1 MATEAVALGQVIRC
15 TGTRVT
21 GLLERRSIGK
31 DRPIRVGDLV
41 RMHTSGAEVYG
52 VIDVLDA
59 SVPETGPLAEIDL
72 LGQALITPQGVG
84 RFQLGVSAHPGLGD
98 QILTTTA
105 EDATKIYSR
114 PGVTSIRLGSLY
126 QDAALPALVATDDL
140 LNKHFAILGTTGS
153 GKSCTVAL
161 ILRRVLEANPAGHI
175 LLLDPHNEYSQA
187 FGDQAEVIS
196 PANLQLPLWLL
207 NFEESVE
214 VLVSKE
220 GADRQAQITI
230 LKEAILDVRRSYAK
244 EGEDTKHIT
253 VDTPSPY
260 RLSELLRTLNNNMGK
275 LDKPENSIPYLR
287 LLGRLESLSND
298 RRFGF
303 MFSGVMVRD
312 TLAEVLSRMFR
323 IPVRGKPITI
333 FDLSAVPSEI
343 VDVVVSVL
351 CRMMFDFALWSAQ
364 GQTVPLLLVCEEAHR
379 YAPEQDELG
388 FGPTKRAIARIAKE
402 GRKYGVSV
410 GLISQRPS
418 ELATTIVSQC
428 GTIFALRM
436 GNERDQAFV
445 QRVLPEG
452 AQGLLRSLPTLR
464 PQEAVVVG
472 VAAAV
477 PMRITFD
484 DLPPE
489 FRPRSDSAHFSDL
502 WQRDCADGL
511 FVEQTV
517 SRWRHQK
524 R

>member
-1 MATEAVALGQVIRC
+1 MAIEIVSLGQVVHS
-15 TGTRVT
+15 TATTVT
-21 GLLERRSIGK
+21 GSLERRSAGK
-31 DRPIRVGDLV
+31 DQPIRVGDLV
-41 RMHTSGAEVYG
+41 RMHTAGAEVYG
-52 VIDVLDA
+52 VIASLDA
-59 SVPETGPLAEIDL
+59 RTPGAGLMAEIDL
-72 LGQALITPQGVG
+72 MGQIPVTAGGTG

-105 EDATKIYSR
+105 EDAARVYSR
-114 PGVTSIRLGSLY
+114 PEATSIRIGSLY
-126 QDAALPALVATDDL
+126 QDAGLPAHVATDEL
-140 LNKHFAILGTTGS
+140 LGKHFAVLGTTGS
-153 GKSCTVAL
+153 GKSCTVTL
-161 ILRRVLEANPAGHI
+161 ILRQVLEANPAAHI

-187 FGDQAEVIS
+187 FADRAEVIS

-207 NFEESVE
+207 NFEEAVE

-220 GADRQAQITI
+220 GSDRQAQITI

-244 EGEDTKHIT
+244 DGEDTRYIT

-260 RLSELLRTLNNNMGK
+260 RLSELLRTLNNAMGK

-287 LLGRLESLSND
+287 LIGRLESLSND
-298 RRFGF
+298 RRFAF

-312 TLAEVLSRMFR
+312 TLAEILSRMFR

-351 CRMMFDFALWSAQ
+351 CRMMFDFALWSEKEQ
-364 GQTVPLLLVCEEAHR
+364 LVPLLLVCEEAHR
-379 YAPEQDELG
+379 YAPERDELG

-402 GRKYGVSV
+402 GRKYGVAV
-410 GLISQRPS
+410 GLVSQRPS
-418 ELATTIVSQC
+418 ELATSIVSQC

-436 GNERDQAFV
+436 SNEQDQSFV

-452 AQGLLRSLPTLR
+452 AQGLLSALPTLR

-472 VAAAV
+472 VATSV

-484 DLPPE
+484 NLPADV
-489 FRPRSDSAHFSDL
+489 RPRSATARFADL
-502 WQRDCADGL
+502 WQRDRIDGL

-517 SRWRHQK
+517 DRWRHQ
-524 R
+524 RR